1 MTTLRSEDW
10 AVRPSFVPNGP
21 TSPVVLLADETTLT
35 QLAGIPAVAWQTP
48 WSEISNLEL
57 IRFSHQM
64 ALFATIGGVRY
75 CWRHRDLSD
84 YEAIRALVLEHGGV
98 VNRRRRRAGVL
109 VVVAVVVLASF
120 AGGIAAWFNRG
131 SHHVNELAAAQF
143 VNLTLKDLPSGWYT
157 TSNAVLDY
165 LVPPAGKVY
174 RFSNTTTT
182 TAPARNSSFAKAA
195 TVFQTCLGVSNRRD
209 RIYGES
215 GQQPDVQVSS
225 PIFTTNSLGGVELA
239 STTQYYR
246 TAVMVK
252 KDTHEMSM
260 TNFGSCFVKSS
271 ASLILSGFGLT
282 APAKVVATPWQ
293 PATFAKGWRRGGVVS
308 LSVPGVSAKLHLV
321 MVVITHAHYEV
332 TLSAIVQSFAKS
344 QSLIANEANV
354 LLSRMT
360 SSTSKAV

>member
-1 MTTLRSEDW
+1 MSTLRSEDW

-21 TSPVVLLADETTLT
+21 TSPVVLLADDATLT

-75 CWRHRDLSD
+75 CWRHRDLTD
-84 YEAIRALVLEHGGV
+84 YDAVRALVLEHGGV
-98 VNRRRRRAGVL
+98 VSRRRRRAGVL
-109 VVVAVVVLASF
+109 VVVAIVVVASF
-120 AGGIAAWFNRG
+120 AGGIVAWFNRG
-131 SHHVNELAAAQF
+131 SHQVNEVADARS
-143 VNLTLKDLPSGWYT
+143 VNLTLNDLPSSWYT
-157 TSNAVLDY
+157 TSNAVLNY
-165 LVPPAGKVY
+165 LVPPAGKVF

-182 TAPARNSSFAKAA
+182 TAPAQNSSFAKAA
-195 TVFQTCLGVSNRRD
+195 TLFQTCLGITNRRD
-209 RIYGES
+209 RIYGAA
-215 GQQPDVQVSS
+215 GQEPDVQVSS
-225 PIFTTNSLGGVELA
+225 PIFTTNTLGGVELA

-246 TAVMVK
+246 TRVMVD

-282 APAKVVATPWQ
+282 VPKTAVATDWQ
-293 PATFAKGWRRGGVVS
+293 PKTFAKGWRRGGLVS
-308 LSVPGVSAKLHLV
+308 ITVPGVSAKLQLAV
-321 MVVITHAHYEV
+321 VVITHGHYEV
-332 TLSAIVQSFAKS
+332 TLSAIVQSFTKS
-344 QSLIANEANV
+344 QSFLANEANV

>member
-21 TSPVVLLADETTLT
+21 TSPVVLLADDTTLT

-75 CWRHRDLSD
+75 CWRHHDLSD
-84 YEAIRALVLEHGGV
+84 YEAIRALVLEHGGA

-109 VVVAVVVLASF
+109 SVVAVVVLASF

-131 SHHVNELAAAQF
+131 GHHVNELADAQS
-143 VNLTLKDLPSGWYT
+143 VNLTLNDLPSGWYK
-157 TSNAVLDY
+157 TSNAVLNY
-165 LVPPAGKVY
+165 LVPPANKIY
-174 RFSNTTTT
+174 RFKNTTTT
-182 TAPARNSSFAKAA
+182 TAPAQNSAFAKAA
-195 TVFQTCLGVSNRRD
+195 TVFQTCLGVSDRKD
-209 RIYGES
+209 RIYGEA
-215 GQQPDVQVSS
+215 GQQPDIQVSS
-225 PIFTTNSLGGVELA
+225 PIFTTNTLGGIELA
-239 STTQYYR
+239 STTQYYHSS
-246 TAVMVK
+246 AMVD

-260 TNFGSCFVKSS
+260 TNFGSCFVKSN

-282 APAKVVATPWQ
+282 APKAVVATQWQ
-293 PATFAKGWRRGGVVS
+293 PVTFAKGWHRGGVVDIT
-308 LSVPGVSAKLHLV
+308 VPGVTAKLHLAV
-321 MVVITHAHYEV
+321 VVITHGHFEV
-332 TLSAIVQSFAKS
+332 TLSAIVQSFPKS
-344 QSLIANEANV
+344 QAFLANEANV

-360 SSTSKAV
+360 SSTAKAV